1 MAKTIVGLNDPK
13 AVKRYSTAL
22 AVDVGRESY
31 FDQRFIGN
39 GENAKA
45 PIQRLTEL
53 ENESGESISY
63 DLSMQ
68 LTGQPTEGDTV
79 LEGREE
85 DLKFYTDKVFIDQ
98 ARHAVSTGGRMTKKR
113 TLHNLR
119 DTAKKRLSEWWARL
133 FDEMI
138 FIYLSGA
145 RGANT
150 DYILPTDYTGF
161 ANNTVTAP
169 DTAHLMYAGSVT
181 KGTMTADNKLA
192 LSDIDRAVTKADMMG
207 GGTQGIPQIRPINFE
222 GEETFVLVMNPQQA
236 EDLRT
241 ATTTGAWLD
250 IQKALATA
258 VGKASPIFKGGLGLH
273 NGVVLHKHKGCVR
286 FTDYGASSDVYAA
299 RALFMGMQAGVIAF
313 GSPGGKFRFD
323 WVEESKDYGNQLNV
337 ETHTIFGVKKA
348 TFNSLDFGVIAIDS
362 AAVLPQ

>member
-1 MAKTIVGLNDPK
+1 MAKTIIGINDPK
-13 AVKRYSTAL
+13 AVQKYSTAL

-45 PIQRLTEL
+45 PLQRLTDL
-53 ENESGESISY
+53 ENASGEKISF

-85 DLKFYTDKVFIDQ
+85 NLKFYTDAVYIDQ
-98 ARHAVSTGGRMTKKR
+98 MRHAVSTGGRMTKKR
-113 TLHNLR
+113 TLHDLR

-138 FIYLSGA
+138 FIYLSGS
-145 RGANT
+145 RGANA
-150 DYILPTDYTGF
+150 DYILPTTYTGF

-169 DTAHLMYAGSVT
+169 DDSHLMYAGSVT
-181 KGTMTADNKLA
+181 KATMTANDKLS
-192 LSDIDRAVTKADMMG
+192 LSDIDRAVTKAAMMG

-222 GEETFVLVMNPQQA
+222 GEETYVLVMNPQQA
-236 EDLRT
+236 QDLRT
-241 ATTTGAWLD
+241 NTSSGQWLD

-258 VGKASPIFKGGLGLH
+258 VGKASPIFKGGLGVY
-273 NGVVLHKHKGCVR
+273 NNVVLHMHKGCVR
-286 FTDYGASSDVYAA
+286 FTDYGSGAVAAA

-337 ETHTIFGVKKA
+337 ETHTIFGVKKT

-362 AAVLPQ
+362 AAVLPS

>member
-1 MAKTIVGLNDPK
+1 MAKTIIGLNDPK
-13 AVKRYSTAL
+13 AVQKYATAL
-22 AVDVGRESY
+22 AVDVGRASY

-45 PIQRLTEL
+45 PIQRLTDL
-53 ENESGESISY
+53 ENDNGESISF

-85 DLKFYTDKVFIDQ
+85 NLRFYSDKVYIDQ

-145 RGANT
+145 RGANA

-169 DTAHLMYAGSVT
+169 DSSHLMYAGSVT
-181 KGTMTADNKLA
+181 KSTMTASNKLS
-192 LSDIDRAVTKADMMG
+192 LSDIDLAVTKADMMG
-207 GGTQGIPQIRPINFE
+207 GGTEGLPQIQPISFE
-222 GEETFVLVMNPQQA
+222 GEETFVMVMNPQQA
-236 EDLRT
+236 ADIRT
-241 ATTTGAWLD
+241 DTDTGQWLD
-250 IQKALATA
+250 IQKALTTA
-258 VGKASPIFKGGLGLH
+258 VGKTSEIFKGGLGVY
-273 NGVVLHKHKGCVR
+273 NGVVLHKHKGCIR
-286 FTDYGASSDVYAA
+286 FTDYGAGAVAAA
-299 RALFMGMQAGVIAF
+299 RALFMGVQAGVIAF

-337 ETHTIFGVKKA
+337 ETHTIFGVKKT
-348 TFNSLDFGVIAIDS
+348 TFNSLDFGVIALDS
-362 AAVLPQ
+362 AAVLPS

>member
-1 MAKTIVGLNDPK
+1 MAKTIIGLNDAK
-13 AVKRYSTAL
+13 AVQRYASAL

-31 FDQRFIGN
+31 FDQRFIGQ

-45 PIQRLTEL
+45 PIVRLTDL
-53 ENESGESISY
+53 ESASGEKISF

-79 LEGREE
+79 MEGREE
-85 DLKFYTDKVFIDQ
+85 SLKFYTDSVYIDQ
-98 ARHAVSTGGRMTKKR
+98 IRHAVDTGGRMTKKR
-113 TLHNLR
+113 TLHDLR
-119 DTAKKRLSEWWARL
+119 ATAKKRLAEYWARL
-133 FDEMI
+133 FDEML

-145 RGANT
+145 RGTNA
-150 DYILPTDYTGF
+150 DFILPTGYTGF

-169 DTAHLMYAGSVT
+169 DSSHLMFAGSVT

-192 LSDIDRAVTKADMMG
+192 LSDIDKAVTKASMMG
-207 GGTQGIPQIRPINFE
+207 GGSQGVPQIRPISFE
-222 GEETFVLVMNPQQA
+222 GEEAYVLVMNPQQA

-241 ATTTGAWLD
+241 NATTGAWLD

-258 VGKASPIFKGGLGLH
+258 VGKASPIFKGGLGMH
-273 NGVVLHKHKGCVR
+273 NGVVLHSHKGCVR
-286 FTDYGASSDVYAA
+286 FTDYGSGAVAAA
-299 RALFMGMQAGVIAF
+299 RALFMGVQAGVIAF

-323 WVEESKDYGNQLNV
+323 WEEKAFDYGNQV
-337 ETHTIFGVKKA
+337 GIETHTILGVKKT

-362 AAVLPQ
+362 AAVVPS